1 MSAPD
6 FHESVWRSD
15 GTGVDCPKCAG
26 AGTTKPRQLI
36 RGDKKSE
43 AHFKAAA
50 GKFETVFGPAGY
62 GPACKNCKGTGKLHG
77 E

>member
-1 MSAPD
+1 MSDPEFKD
-6 FHESVWRSD
+6 GLWRAD
-15 GTGVDCPKCAG
+15 GTGVTCPKCQG
-26 AGTTKPRQLI
+26 NGTTRPRQLI

-43 AHFKAAA
+43 AHFKNAA

-62 GPACKNCKGTGKLHG
+62 GPACKTCLGTGKLHG